1 MPIIDPEGMM
11 WPRVLPALALLAAI
25 GCSRTPAHPVAAD
38 NEPSQRLAIPDAK
51 PLRPEGAEAAIRDDS
66 VKPASLV
73 VVEPAPK
80 SEQELAAE
88 ALGRIGPPAVPMLRE
103 ALRSTDDEVRRQALV
118 VLLKMGPDAKEAVPE
133 LVALLGDDDEDI
145 RRMAAKAL
153 GQIGPDAADA
163 VPSLMRQMLDA
174 RPTAEL

>member
-1 MPIIDPEGMM
+1 MT

-38 NEPSQRLAIPDAK
+38 NEPSQRLAIRDAK
-51 PLRPEGAEAAIRDDS
+51 PLRPEGETEAIRDDA
-66 VKPASLV
+66 VRTASLV
-73 VVEPAPK
+73 VVEPVPK

-103 ALRSTDDEVRRQALV
+103 ALRSTDDEVRRQALI
-118 VLLKMGPDAKEAVPE
+118 VLLKMGPDAREAVPD
-133 LVALLGDDDEDI
+133 LVALLEDGDEDI

-153 GQIGPDAADA
+153 GQIGPDAAEA
-163 VPSLMRQMLDA
+163 VPALMRQMFDERSA
-174 RPTAEL
+174 AEL